1 MYVKLFTSILTS
13 SVWSEDNATRIVWIT
28 MLALSDKD
36 GDVRS
41 SPSGLAR
48 LANVSVEECQKALA
62 KFEAPDPEDPTLE
75 KDGRRIEEREGG
87 WFIYKYAHYRALQD
101 AEARKASWR
110 ESSRKHRQKKSAP
123 SARRQRKSTEADTDT
138 KADTDAS
145 NTTHSAKFVRLE
157 HTTVYE
163 AIRAEAKSPVSF
175 DAMLATLHEP
185 ISGGAAYDWK
195 TIGQALLDL
204 RANGSVVSANSIR
217 AFCRKLT
224 EPEHAKNGRKSG
236 ATGDGIDWTKPL
248 PPEIT

>member
-62 KFEAPDPEDPTLE
+62 KFQAPDPEDPTQE
-75 KDGRRIEEREGG
+75 NEGRRIEEREGG

-123 SARRQRKSTEADTDT
+123 SAPRQRKSTEAEAVSRGRGR
-138 KADTDAS
+138 KAVEPPPKAS
-145 NTTHSAKFVRLE
+145 PETTALLAIAELREAVWTAGYDGTRKINWDKVGEHHREKVRAAFLASGWTLE
-157 HTTVYE
+157 E
-163 AIRAEAKSPVSF
+163 F
-175 DAMLATLHEP
+175 DA
-185 ISGGAAYDWK
+185 GKDFG
-195 TIGQALLDL
+195 
-204 RANGSVVSANSIR
+204 NSKK
-217 AFCRKLT
+217 FC
-224 EPEHAKNGRKSG
+224 AVYG
-236 ATGDGIDWTKPL
+236 ATP
-248 PPEIT
+248 